1 MYRSLEEKNMKIK
14 TKKVS
19 YDYVLSLEKPR
30 HKRPKKPHLLFR
42 ALIRVL
48 SIPELVSTRFS
59 YTESRMDEAGEGPYL
74 ILMNHSSFIDLKIA
88 SKVLFPMPYCIVC
101 TSDGFVGKEWL
112 MRRIGCI
119 PTQKFVTDISLVSD
133 ILHTLHKEKTSILMY
148 PEASYTFDG
157 CATPLPR
164 KLGKLLKRMD
174 VPVLTVMTD
183 GAFLHDPLYNCLQK
197 RKTKVSARLSCLLT
211 REEIKSKSIE
221 EIDEILDNAF
231 SFDNFA
237 KQYETKTPITEKF
250 RADGLERILYR
261 CAACGEEGAMLGR
274 GTTLTCQNCGKTY
287 EMDVY
292 GRLHAL
298 SGETEFSHIP
308 DWYNWQ
314 RDRVRNELKS
324 GSYQLDIDVDIGIM
338 ADYKA
343 IYMVGDGRLKHDENG
358 FSLTGCDGKL
368 SYDHPPLSS
377 YGLYADY
384 YWYEIGD
391 VICIGNKERLYYC
404 FPKGQACVAKARL
417 AAEELYK
424 LKRDAAL
431 KV

>member
-1 MYRSLEEKNMKIK
+1 MKIK
-14 TKKVS
+14 TKNVT
-19 YDYVLSLEKPR
+19 YDYVLSLPKPR
-30 HKRPKKPHLLFR
+30 HRRPGKPNFLFR
-42 ALIRVL
+42 SLIRL
-48 SIPELVSTRFS
+48 LAIPELLATRFS
-59 YTESRMDEAGEGPYL
+59 YTESRMEEAGEGPYL

-88 SKVLFPMPYCIVC
+88 SKILFPMPYCIVC

-164 KLGKLLKRMD
+164 SLGKLLKRMD
-174 VPVLTVMTD
+174 VPVITIMTE
-183 GAFLHDPLYNCLQK
+183 GAFLHDPLYNCLQQ
-197 RKTKVSARLSCLLT
+197 RKTRVSAHVSCLLT
-211 REEIKSKSIE
+211 REEIKNKSTA

-237 KQYETKTPITEKF
+237 RQYETKTPITEDF

-261 CAACGEEGAMLGR
+261 CAACGEEGQMQGS
-274 GTTLTCQNCGKTY
+274 GTTLTCKKCGKTY
-287 EMDVY
+287 EMDIY
-292 GRLHAL
+292 GQLQAL
-298 SGETEFSHIP
+298 DGKTEFSHIP
-308 DWYNWQ
+308 DWYRWE
-314 RDRVRNELKS
+314 RECVRKELES
-324 GSYQLDIDVDIGIM
+324 GSYKLDVPVDIGVM

-343 IYMVGDGRLKHDENG
+343 IYMVGEGRLIHDENG
-358 FSLTGCDGKL
+358 FSLTGCDGAL
-368 SYDHPPLSS
+368 SYEHSPLSS

-391 VICIGNKERLYYC
+391 VICIGNKERLFYC
-404 FPKGQACVAKARL
+404 FPQGQACVAKARL

-424 LKRDAAL
+424 LNRAQTVK
-431 KV
+431 